1 MPLTFVPTGRDD
13 VPKLVRFLTSVFG
26 LREDAPFVAKDLIE
40 WKYFASHPHWD
51 GPRSYLLKQD
61 GKLAAHGCAHPANF
75 VTLRGTVTGTRV
87 IDWAAGADVPG
98 AGVLLF
104 RKFAS
109 LAATLF
115 AVGGSPE
122 TQSILPKIGFRRVG
136 ELSLYALPVRP
147 VRQFLR
153 RPKKDARSVAR
164 LVRNLAWRRIPPA
177 DRAQRFSAVPVEQF
191 ECVPEPAPTAEFTRT
206 RRSPEL
212 LNHMLACPGAVFRG
226 FVIREGADVRGH
238 FVLSRVAGQTRIVD
252 IRIEGDWQAAFTLA
266 AREAARDPETCEV
279 AAATSV
285 DRLREAILA
294 SGFQPRGAEPVFLYD
309 PKRLLADAPPL
320 SLQLLDGDE
329 CYLNNPDY
337 PFWS

>member
-13 VPKLVRFLTSVFG
+13 VPELVRFLTGVFG
-26 LREDAPFVAKDLIE
+26 LRDDAPFVAGDLVE
-40 WKYFASHPHWD
+40 WKYFAPHPYWH

-61 GKLAAHGCAHPANF
+61 GRLAAHGCAHPATF
-75 VTLRGTVTGTRV
+75 LSPGRQVTSTRV
-87 IDWAAGADVPG
+87 IDWAAGAGVPG

-104 RKFAS
+104 RKFAT
-109 LAATLF
+109 LADTLF

-136 ELSLYALPVRP
+136 ELSLYVLPLRP
-147 VRQFLR
+147 VRQFFR

-164 LVRNLAWRRIPPA
+164 LVRNLAWSRATSA
-177 DRAQRFSAVPVEQF
+177 DAPKRFSAVPVERF
-191 ECVPEPAPTAEFTRT
+191 ECVTEPGPAAQFTPT

-212 LNHMLACPGAVFRG
+212 LNLMLACPGAVFRG
-226 FVIREGADVRGH
+226 FAIREGADERGH

-252 IRIEGDWQAAFTLA
+252 IRIDGDWKTAFALA
-266 AREAARDPETCEV
+266 TREAARDPETCEI
-279 AAATSV
+279 AAAASV
-285 DRLREAILA
+285 DPLREAILA
-294 SGFQPRGAEPVFLYD
+294 NEFQPRGAEPVFLYD

-320 SLQLLDGDE
+320 NLQLLDGDE